1 MMQQQLRALATY
13 NRQMNRQFFS
23 ACAQLDD
30 ADLRKDRG
38 AFFSS
43 IFGTLNHMLLV
54 DRLWFG
60 GFTGNRVEF
69 GSLQE
74 ELFADFDELRAEREK
89 TDADIADWV
98 ETLTD
103 DALTAPF
110 SEQLAFPLWLTV
122 THFFN
127 HQTHH
132 RGQVSALLSQCGID
146 YGTTDLPWVDGI
158 GPSLNSSG

>member
-1 MMQQQLRALATY
+1 MIRHQFRTLAAY
-13 NRQMNRQFFS
+13 NRQMNVQFYS
-23 ACAQLDD
+23 ACARLDD

-69 GSLQE
+69 GSLRE
-74 ELFADFDELRAEREK
+74 ELFADFQELRTEREK
-89 TDADIADWV
+89 TDADIVAWV

-103 DALTAPF
+103 DALAAPF

-158 GPSLNSSG
+158 GPPLNPGG

>member
-1 MMQQQLRALATY
+1 MMQQQLRAFAAY
-13 NRQMNRQFFS
+13 NRQMNRQFYI
-23 ACAQLDD
+23 ACAQLDE
-30 ADLRKDRG
+30 AELRADRG

-69 GSLQE
+69 GSLRE
-74 ELFADFDELRAEREK
+74 ELYAGFDELRAEREK
-89 TDADIADWV
+89 TDADIVAWV
-98 ETLTD
+98 ETLSD
-103 DALTAPF
+103 DALTVPF
-110 SEQLAFPLWLTV
+110 GKHLTYPLWLTV

-132 RGQVSALLSQCGID
+132 RGQVSALLSQCGVD
-146 YGTTDLPWVDGI
+146 YGVTDMPWVPGVADA
-158 GPSLNSSG
+158 LDR

>member
-1 MMQQQLRALATY
+1 MMMRQQLRTLAVY
-13 NRQMNRQFFS
+13 NRQVNRQFYA
-23 ACAQLDD
+23 ACAQLDE
-30 ADLRKDRG
+30 AELRKDRG

-43 IFGTLNHMLLV
+43 IFGTLNHLLLV

-69 GSLQE
+69 ASLRE
-74 ELFADFDELRAEREK
+74 ELFDNFAELRAEREK
-89 TDADIADWV
+89 TDADIAAWV

-103 DALTAPF
+103 DALAAPF
-110 SEQLAFPLWLTV
+110 SEQLTYPLWLTV

-127 HQTHH
+127 HQAHH

-146 YGTTDLPWVDGI
+146 YGTTDLPWVDGVAE
-158 GPSLNSSG
+158 SVRA